1 MDCLELGSDCTG
13 VNLLSTPCGAG
24 FCKYLYVIF
33 MGIDK
38 SRISLTFSKSV
49 KVMQRK
55 TLGDFPGGPAVKNL
69 PANVGDIGLIPEVGR
84 SHMPQG
90 S

>member
-1 MDCLELGSDCTG
+1 MDCLELGSGCTG
-13 VNLLSTPCGAG
+13 VNLISTPCGAG
-24 FCKYLYVIF
+24 FCKYLYIIF

-38 SRISLTFSKSV
+38 SRISLTFSNSV

-55 TLGDFPGGPAVKNL
+55 TWGDFLSGPVVKNL
-69 PANVGDIGLIPEVGR
+69 PANAGDVGLIPELGR
-84 SHMPQG
+84 SHLPQG

>member
-1 MDCLELGSDCTG
+1 MDCLELGSGCTG

-24 FCKYLYVIF
+24 FCKYLYIIF

-38 SRISLTFSKSV
+38 SRISLTFSVS
-49 KVMQRK
+49 QSDAEK
-55 TLGDFPGGPAVKNL
+55 TLGNFHSGLVVKNL
-69 PANVGDIGLIPEVGR
+69 PANAGDIGLIPELGR